1 VIVDHPEALHERRL
15 LDDRR
20 AFIRHAAVD
29 EHDGFSLSP
38 VPDFELCPLVSTRN
52 VRSNVIFLT

>member
-1 VIVDHPEALHERRL
+1 VIVDHPETLHERRL

-20 AFIRHAAVD
+20 AFIGHAAMD

-38 VPDFELCPLVSTRN
+38 VPDFELCPVGVDS
-52 VRSNVIFLT
+52 